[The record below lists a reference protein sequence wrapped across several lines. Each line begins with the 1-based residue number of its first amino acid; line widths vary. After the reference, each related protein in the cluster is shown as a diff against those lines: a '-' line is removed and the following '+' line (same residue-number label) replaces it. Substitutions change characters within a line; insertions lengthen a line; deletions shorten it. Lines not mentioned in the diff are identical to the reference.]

1 MRVPLLIHNTFTAGE
16 SHYKVGDTRFPAI
29 SISRSVL
36 AGAVEAVPGL
46 EVVEWEE
53 MDRVTRA
60 GDKHTGHSGVY
71 FMVARRTEK
80 H

>member
-16 SHYKVGDTRFPAI
+16 THYKVGDTRFPAI
-29 SISRSVL
+29 SISRTEL
-36 AGAVEAVPGL
+36 EGAVEAVPGL

>member
-1 MRVPLLIHNTFTAGE
+1 M
-16 SHYKVGDTRFPAI
+16 FPAI
-29 SISRSVL
+29 SISRTEL
-36 AGAVEAVPGL
+36 EGAVAAMSGL